1 MNPFEEV
8 RRHLNRFRTALISA
22 YAVENLGLFAFVCLF
37 LLSAGVLLFSF
48 IDFPPVRLAVV
59 VLFLIATSL
68 LVIRLVAGAL
78 RLFLN
83 PVLVARKLA
92 DYHDELGHGLET
104 VVELALCTPKDAPP
118 FSIALLQAEAERQI
132 RLLKG
137 LTVFPMEREVKRAK
151 KPIILA
157 FLLLVFLSASLVFSP
172 HRFANGARNLFGVK
186 PDFLQS
192 ILPAEQVETLAY
204 DLKGLW
210 VVRHEGKEEKVEGLV
225 TGAPKGTALEISGR
239 LFRASKQG
247 KANLECA
254 TGTKEIP
261 LNMLGS
267 DGFSFSFEVQEK
279 CLWRLE
285 VVTNAGYRAIE
296 KRKREVLPIEIEP
309 PRIEVLGIDKIT
321 IGKNDVASVSYRAMC
336 TTGVAHVDAV
346 YRSALDPSKQ
356 ENSAR
361 VLEGKKGVNEV
372 TGEVSV
378 SLQSLGIEHVL
389 LSLQVQ
395 CLLPDERAVSIV
407 IPFSVNKQALRRLSF
422 VFGLKEVIRTLA
434 SGMDWKTKRQNAIA
448 LLRALVKDATSHFTV
463 KEETAK
469 VLSEALSWITSSSDE
484 NMEGL
489 LVRLET
495 AMEDEWKVLVSEQ
508 IARLETLVLGDKGEG
523 QQGEVGMLINME
535 LALNE
540 PAIRRLVLG
549 GGFRMSDVVSRL
561 LSLDLVKLREA
572 SSQKGK
578 AQVASRLLLRIKE
591 RLFVHQEGIAQ
602 VVLFTNR
609 QMQSLER
616 IMDAQ
621 REVMDETAQAAFE
634 LKKERKTEVP
644 EDVLMEALRLC
655 QGAFRQSQRIKVL
668 EEFKEDVEAVQEKTE
683 ALCDLIS
690 AKDVAGAFD
699 AASKAEYQA
708 SGLALD
714 IRDYIQWGGGSEEE
728 NKVGTMAIRNLAQ
741 VASNIKQTKEK
752 LASLLEERGHK
763 VPKEKK
769 EQIRGIALKQKAV
782 LRDAERL
789 FASLGKAFERLS
801 EAQDAK
807 ENIKQAYERLLEED
821 PSAAE
826 THQRQAIQDLLKL
839 KREIA
844 RAKGKILPGGEDAK
858 VKEPE
863 EEMHV
868 TPTVSTWDVKSKVM
882 EFMHEDIPSGFEE
895 VVKRYYESITK

>member
-1 MNPFEEV
+1 MNPFDEV
-8 RRHLNRFRTALISA
+8 RRHLNRFRGALISA
-22 YAVENLGLFAFVCLF
+22 YAVETLGLFAFVCLF
-37 LLSAGVLLFSF
+37 FLSMGVFVFSF
-48 IDFPPVRLAVV
+48 IDFPPMRLAVI

-83 PVLVARKLA
+83 PVVVARKLA

-104 VVELALCTPKDAPP
+104 VVELALCAPKDAPP
-118 FSIALLQAEAERQI
+118 FSVALLQAEAERQI

-137 LTVFPMEREVKRAK
+137 LRVLPMEKEVRRAK
-151 KPIILA
+151 KPIFLA

-172 HRFANGARNLFGVK
+172 QRFASGARNLFGVT
-186 PDFLQS
+186 PDFLQN
-192 ILPAEQVETLAY
+192 ILPAEQVEAIAY
-204 DLKGLW
+204 DLKGVW
-210 VVRHEGKEEKVEGLV
+210 VIGHEDKEERVEGLV
-225 TGAPKGTALEISGR
+225 TGAPRGTTLEVSGR
-239 LFRASKQG
+239 LFRSSKQG
-247 KANLECA
+247 SVNLECA
-254 TGTKEIP
+254 TGTKVIP

-267 DGFSFSFEVQEK
+267 DAFSFSFQMQER

-285 VVTNAGYRAIE
+285 VLTNAGYKAIE
-296 KRKREVLPIEIEP
+296 KGRREVLPIEIEP
-309 PRIEVLGIDKIT
+309 PRIEVLGVDKIT

-495 AMEDEWKVLVSEQ
+495 AMEDEWKLLVSEQ

-561 LSLDLVKLREA
+561 LSLDLVKLREV

-591 RLFVHQEGIAQ
+591 RLFVHLEGIAQ

-634 LKKERKTEVP
+634 LKKERKTGLP
-644 EDVLMEALRLC
+644 EDVLTEVLRLC
-655 QGAFRQSQRIKVL
+655 QGALRQSQKTRIL
-668 EEFKEDVEAVQEKTE
+668 EQFKGDMEAVQEKTE

-690 AKDVAGAFD
+690 AKDVAGALD
-699 AASKAEYQA
+699 TASKAEEQA
-708 SGLALD
+708 RGLALD
-714 IRDYIQWGGGSEEE
+714 IRDYIQWEGGSEEE
-728 NKVGTMAIRNLAQ
+728 NKVGMIALRHISQVVSSVRQIR
-741 VASNIKQTKEK
+741 EK
-752 LASLLEERGHK
+752 LADILEDRGYK
-763 VPKEKK
+763 LSKEKK
-769 EQIRGIALKQKAV
+769 EQIKGIALKQKAV
-782 LRDAERL
+782 VRDAGRL
-789 FASLGKAFERLS
+789 FASFGKAFERLS

-807 ENIKQAYERLLEED
+807 ENIRQAYERLLEED

-839 KREIA
+839 KRGIA
-844 RAKGKILPGGEDAK
+844 KSKGKMLAGGDDLRLE
-858 VKEPE
+858 EPK
-863 EEMHV
+863 EEMRV
-868 TPTVSTWDVKSKVM
+868 SATGSTWDVKSKVL
-882 EFMHEDIPSGFEE
+882 EFINEDIPSGFEE
-895 VVKRYYESITK
+895 VVKRYYESITR

>member
-37 LLSAGVLLFSF
+37 LLCAGVLLFSF
-48 IDFPPVRLAVV
+48 IDFPPVRLVFIC
-59 VLFLIATSL
+59 LFLVATSL
-68 LVIRLVAGAL
+68 LVIRLVVVAL
-78 RLFLN
+78 KLFLN

-92 DYHDELGHGLET
+92 EYHDELGHGLET

-137 LTVFPMEREVKRAK
+137 LTVFPMEKEVKRAK

-157 FLLLVFLSASLVFSP
+157 FLLLVFLSIFLIFSP
-172 HRFANGARNLFGVK
+172 HRFANGARNLFGVT
-186 PDFLQS
+186 PDFLQRV
-192 ILPAEQVETLAY
+192 LPAEQVETLAY
-204 DLKGLW
+204 DLKAFW
-210 VVRHEGKEEKVEGLV
+210 IIRHEGKEERVEGLV
-225 TGAPKGTALEISGR
+225 TGAPKGTALEVSGR
-239 LFRASKQG
+239 LFMASKQG

-267 DGFSFSFEVQEK
+267 DEFSFSLEVEEK
-279 CLWRLE
+279 CFWRLE
-285 VVTNAGYRAIE
+285 VLTNAGYRAIE
-296 KRKREVLPIEIEP
+296 KGKREVLPIEIQP
-309 PRIEVLGIDKIT
+309 PSIEVLGVDKIAL
-321 IGKNDVASVSYRAMC
+321 GKNDVASLSFRASC
-336 TTGVAHVDAV
+336 RTGVAHVDAV
-346 YRSALDPSKQ
+346 YRSPFDPSRH
-356 ENSAR
+356 ENRAQ
-361 VLEGKKGVNEV
+361 VLEGQKGVNEV
-372 TGEVSV
+372 TGEMSV
-378 SLQSLGIEHVL
+378 SLESLGSELVL
-389 LSLQVQ
+389 LSLEVQ
-395 CLLPDERAVSIV
+395 CLLPDERASSVT
-407 IPFSVNKQALRRLSF
+407 IPFSANKQALRHLAL
-422 VFGLKEVIRTLA
+422 VIGLKEVIKTLA
-434 SGMDWKTKRQNAIA
+434 SGMDSKPKRQNATV
-448 LLRALVKDATSHFTV
+448 LLKALVKESGGLATV
-463 KEETAK
+463 KEETKK
-469 VLSEALSWITSSSDE
+469 VLSDALGLMTSSSDE
-484 NMEGL
+484 NAESL
-489 LVRLET
+489 LVKLH
-495 AMEDEWKVLVSEQ
+495 AVMEDEWRALVTEQ
-508 IARLETLVLGDKGEG
+508 VARLEALIQGDKGGEK
-523 QQGEVGMLINME
+523 QGEVARLTDML

-540 PAIRRLVLG
+540 PAIRRLVFG
-549 GGFRMSDVVSRL
+549 GGFKMSDVVSRL
-561 LSLDLVKLREA
+561 VSLDLLRLKEV
-572 SSQKGK
+572 SSKKGSAEV
-578 AQVASRLLLRIKE
+578 AQRLLSRIKE
-591 RLFVHQEGIAQ
+591 RFFLHQDGTLQ
-602 VVLFTNR
+602 VLLISAR
-609 QMQSLER
+609 QMEWLER
-616 IMDAQ
+616 VIEEQ
-621 REVMDETAQAAFE
+621 RGVMDETAEMAFE
-634 LKKERKTEVP
+634 LSKERKTEVP

-655 QGAFRQSQRIKVL
+655 QGAFRQSQKIKVL
-668 EEFKEDVEAVQEKTE
+668 EQFKEDMEGIQEKTK

-708 SGLALD
+708 RGLALD
-714 IRDYIQWGGGSEEE
+714 IRDYIQWEEGSEEE
-728 NKVGTMAIRNLAQ
+728 NKMGTMAIRNLAQ

-752 LASLLEERGHK
+752 LATLLEERGYK

-789 FASLGKAFERLS
+789 FASFGKAFERLS
-801 EAQDAK
+801 DAQDAK

-826 THQRQAIQDLLKL
+826 THQRQAIQDLLRL

-882 EFMHEDIPSGFEE
+882 EFLHEDIPSGFEE